1 MNFQRF
7 LKSYVSSIFAIGLL
21 GCPSSAQHLGV
32 KVFQRIATL
41 CNVDASLNRQ
51 PSLEASERLSQ
62 KFRESDTYV
71 QAKKMFDF
79 YLTIFERKSS
89 CTEDQTEEGFFKK
102 LLDFVESCGLSD
114 EEKQMALCCLKRSI
128 EKGTIIWTNGED
140 DPHYK
145 DWLQRMRQNEDQSS
159 GGRWNFLRYS
169 LKSRS
174 VLWASFKDE
183 FSVLA
188 GPLHELF
195 HGVDFAK
202 GEKLYREGKI
212 KDEHSNELMRRMTKG
227 EPLTSREE
235 EDLLFNP
242 CHEERFSV
250 LAELLALLKGPHGSQ
265 VDILLTARILPF
277 IKCCLVEN
285 ILCNPEKFAFP
296 VRLAQPS
303 ETDCLAKTHQK
314 QLFESLR
321 NDPRISSTFRFIE
334 NNPELRAYA
343 HSDILW
349 YLWRLASGAEESL
362 RGLHSPDY
370 LEDFACALVVLANF
384 SANGMSNML
393 NAVANMKVPTA
404 LKVQTAA
411 KMVLGMATDKDI

>member
-7 LKSYVSSIFAIGLL
+7 LKSYVSSVWAASLL
-21 GCPSSAQHLGV
+21 DCQSSAQHLGV
-32 KVFQRIATL
+32 KVIQRIATF
-41 CNVDASLNRQ
+41 CDVDTSLNRQ

-62 KFRESDTYV
+62 QFRESDTYV
-71 QAKKMFDF
+71 QAKTMFDF
-79 YLTIFERKSS
+79 YMTIFERKSS

-128 EKGTIIWTNGED
+128 EKGTLIWANDED

-145 DWLQRMRQNEDQSS
+145 DWLQRMRQNEGQSNGS
-159 GGRWNFLRYS
+159 RWSFLRYS

-195 HGVDFAK
+195 HGVDLAR

-212 KDEHSNELMRRMTKG
+212 TDEHSNELMARLLRG
-227 EPLTSREE
+227 ELLTSREE

-250 LAELLALLKGPHGSQ
+250 LAELLALLRGPHGSQ
-265 VDILLTARILPF
+265 PDILLTARVLPF

-285 ILCNPEKFAFP
+285 ILRSPEKFAFP
-296 VRLAQPS
+296 VQLDQPS
-303 ETDCLAKTHQK
+303 WADCLAQMHQE

-321 NDPRISSTFRFIE
+321 NDPRISSIFRLIE
-334 NNPELRAYA
+334 NTPELRAYA
-343 HSDILW
+343 HSNILR
-349 YLWRLASGAEESL
+349 YLWRLASGAEGSL
-362 RGLHSPDY
+362 RGLHCPDY
-370 LEDFACALVVLANF
+370 LEDFACALVILAD
-384 SANGMSNML
+384 SSSGGMTKML
-393 NAVANMKVPTA
+393 NAVVDMKTPTA
-404 LKVQTAA
+404 QQVKTAA
-411 KMVLGMATDKDI
+411 KIVLGMATDEDI

>member
-7 LKSYVSSIFAIGLL
+7 LKSYTFFTVVTGLCGSQLFAQTLGTRVVQRVANLCKVDTSSSKLVL
-21 GCPSSAQHLGV
+21 PET
-32 KVFQRIATL
+32 QRKLPQAF
-41 CNVDASLNRQ
+41 C
-51 PSLEASERLSQ
+51 
-62 KFRESDTYV
+62 ESGSYI
-71 QAKKMFDF
+71 QAKTMFGF

-89 CTEDQTEEGFFKK
+89 CTEDYTEKGFFKK

-128 EKGTIIWTNGED
+128 EQGTLIWASGED

-145 DWLQRMRQNEDQSS
+145 DWLQRMRQNEAQSS

-169 LKSRS
+169 LKDRCI
-174 VLWASFKDE
+174 LWASLGHE

-212 KDEHSNELMRRMTKG
+212 KDEHSNELMRRMTKR

-250 LAELLALLKGPHGSQ
+250 LAELLALLKEPHGSQ
-265 VDILLTARILPF
+265 VDILLTARVLPF
-277 IKCCLVEN
+277 IKCCLMEN
-285 ILCNPEKFAFP
+285 ILRNPEKFAFP
-296 VRLAQPS
+296 VRLNQPS
-303 ETDCLAKTHQK
+303 ETDCLAQMHQE

-321 NDPRISSTFRFIE
+321 NDPRISSTFRLIE
-334 NNPELRAYA
+334 DSPELRAYA
-343 HSDILW
+343 HSDILR
-349 YLWRLASGAEESL
+349 YLWRLASGTEGSL
-362 RGLHSPDY
+362 KGLHCPDY

-393 NAVANMKVPTA
+393 NAVANMKTPTA
-404 LKVQTAA
+404 QQVKTAA
-411 KMVLGMATDKDI
+411 KIVLGMATDEDI

>member
-7 LKSYVSSIFAIGLL
+7 LKSYVSSVLAASLL
-21 GCPSSAQHLGV
+21 GCQYSAQNLSV
-32 KVFQRIATL
+32 KVTQRIATL
-41 CNVDASLNRQ
+41 CDVDTSLNRQ

-62 KFRESDTYV
+62 QFRESDSYV
-71 QAKKMFDF
+71 QAKTMFDF
-79 YLTIFERKSS
+79 YMTIFERKSS
-89 CTEDQTEEGFFKK
+89 CAEDYTEKGFFKK
-102 LLDFVESCGLSD
+102 LFDFVESCGLSD
-114 EEKQMALCCLKRSI
+114 EEKHLALGCLKRSI
-128 EKGTIIWTNGED
+128 EQGTLIWATDEND
-140 DPHYK
+140 SHYK
-145 DWLQRMRQNEDQSS
+145 DWLQRMRQNEGQNS

-169 LKSRS
+169 LKDRC
-174 VLWASFKDE
+174 VLWASLGHE

-202 GEKLYREGKI
+202 GEKQYREGKI

-265 VDILLTARILPF
+265 VDILLTARVLPF

-285 ILCNPEKFAFP
+285 ILRSPEKFAFP

-303 ETDCLAKTHQK
+303 ETDCLDQIHQE

-321 NDPRISSTFRFIE
+321 NDPRISSMLRLIE
-334 NNPELRAYA
+334 GSSELRAYA

-370 LEDFACALVVLANF
+370 LEDFACSLVALANF
-384 SANGMSNML
+384 SASGMSHML

-404 LKVQTAA
+404 QKVQTAA
-411 KMVLGMATDKDI
+411 KMVLTSTQK